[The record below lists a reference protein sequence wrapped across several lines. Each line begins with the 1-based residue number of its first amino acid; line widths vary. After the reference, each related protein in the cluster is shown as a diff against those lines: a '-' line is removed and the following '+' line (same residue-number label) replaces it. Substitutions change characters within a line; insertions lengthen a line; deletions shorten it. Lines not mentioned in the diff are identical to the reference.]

1 MTVRALAGGTALL
14 LAALRVGAQPVREPL
29 LVLLKSNASAA
40 QLSPSGAV
48 AFSLPTGVGPH
59 EVVVGPDG
67 RTAVVADYGAREP
80 GRTLTVL
87 DLAERL
93 VLRTI
98 DLGEYRRPHGLAW
111 IPGTRRVLVTCEA
124 NQVVLVVGVDSGR
137 VETAIGTN
145 ARGTHMVVVSKDGRT
160 AWTSNIGGSVSR
172 LDLTAR
178 TLVKT
183 VAVGAGPEAI
193 DVSPDGRE
201 LWVGDRQLNRVTIL
215 DAISLDSLAA
225 LPTGEFPNR
234 AKFTPDGRT
243 VLISNARSGTIAV
256 YDRAQRTRLADIA
269 IPFDAS
275 RVRDQLLGAQMG
287 ASPVPLGILMHP
299 GGQRA
304 WVALAATDQIAE
316 LDVPARRVARLINT
330 GREPDGMALVM
341 PTYAD
346 DDTSFAAVQ
355 TRGAA
360 VMGVDQY
367 TSTHRFESRPD
378 GGRIVLQRDSA
389 DADGTARIRAHL
401 RDIAVRFRRG
411 DFTLPGAVHGETVP
425 GTAVM
430 AARRNAIRYAV
441 DTLPRGGMVTIVTRD
456 PKARAAIHEFLDYQ
470 RRDHRTMDHGAM
482 HHGRPDHP

>member
-1 MTVRALAGGTALL
+1 MTARTLLAGALL
-14 LAALRVGAQPVREPL
+14 ASTPLYAQPTTQPV

-48 AFSLPTGVGPH
+48 EFSLPTGVGPH

-80 GRTLTVL
+80 GRSLTVL
-87 DLAERL
+87 DLVDRR
-93 VLRTI
+93 VVRTI

-111 IPGTRRVLVTCEA
+111 LPGSRRVLVTCET
-124 NQVVLVVGVDSGR
+124 NQVVLVVAVDEGR
-137 VETAIGTN
+137 VESAIGTN

-172 LDLTAR
+172 LNLVSR
-178 TLVKT
+178 TLEKT
-183 VAVGAGPEAI
+183 APIGAGPEAI

-215 DAISLDSLAA
+215 DAVTLDSLAS

-234 AKFTPDGRT
+234 AKMTPDGRT

-256 YDRAQRTRLADIA
+256 YDRQQRVRLPDIV

-275 RVRDQLLGAQMG
+275 RVKDQLLGTQMG

-299 GGQRA
+299 AGQRA

-316 LDVPARRVARLINT
+316 LDVTARRVARLINT

-355 TRGAA
+355 ARGAV
-360 VMGVDQY
+360 VMGVDQS
-367 TSTHRFESRPD
+367 TSTHRFESRAD

-389 DADGTARIRAHL
+389 DAEGTARIRAHL
-401 RDIAVRFRRG
+401 RDIATRFRRG
-411 DFTLPGAVHGETVP
+411 DFTLPGVVHGETVP

-430 AARRNAIRYAV
+430 AARRASIRYAV

-456 PKARAAIHEFLDYQ
+456 AKARAAIHEFLDYQ
-470 RRDHRTMDHGAM
+470 RRDHRTMDHSM
-482 HHGRPDHP
+482 HHGRPEGR